1 MLLSFSQ
8 ILALGASFGSIQAV
22 VAAPTPG
29 SVDDS
34 ATAKSCKSAQYFNK
48 RTKSCLPC
56 TSKFTNALTCTESEA
71 TSCSRGKLDDGK
83 CQLRTSCSGPCYVSP
98 QDGFT
103 CIACPDSKASRCDST
118 GKSVACN
125 IGTPVNGKCAAV
137 TCTGA
142 ILRDLPRCQCTQS
155 TECEYG
161 VVTKGKC
168 VAFKCPPNTANTA
181 DAGFKPQMS
190 CQQEQQLLVRLIT
203 CCKTI
208 LVALTSTPKVKA
220 PSRDACAESSF
231 NTVAVQTGTA
241 CCSDIYT
248 ASCAPSLAPLKCKP
262 DAVLNTIGNHCVLP
276 VAVSQYGNN
285 TSKTSGV
292 TPTGGYPVTYMQWGS
307 NPVTSYDSCAS
318 FAAKQSPSNDRG
330 QTLFFWNGSSCW
342 VQSRSSYVS
351 SKFAKGSYSLNIF
364 GHCRNTAKSAPA
376 TDAYHHGIDCGD
388 VTAKI

>member
-29 SVDDS
+29 SVDVS

-71 TSCSRGKLDDGK
+71 TSCSRSKLDDGK
-83 CQLRTSCSGPCYVSP
+83 CQLRTSCSGPRYVSP

-103 CIACPDSKASRCDST
+103 CIACPDSNASRCDST
-118 GKSVACN
+118 GRSVACN

-142 ILRDLPRCQCTQS
+142 TYPATNGKTCTRCPDKNAFSCNSTQS

-161 VVTKGKC
+161 VLTKGKC
-168 VAFKCPPNTANTA
+168 VSFKCPPNTANTA
-181 DAGFKPQMS
+181 D
-190 CQQEQQLLVRLIT
+190 
-203 CCKTI
+203 
-208 LVALTSTPKVKA
+208 
-220 PSRDACAESSF
+220 
-231 NTVAVQTGTA
+231 GTA

-342 VQSRSSYVS
+342 VQSRSSYIS

-376 TDAYHHGIDCGD
+376 TDAYQHRIDCGD